1 MFEIILLIYTA
12 WAFYSG
18 YKFMT
23 GRSEWLDE
31 KKVHNVICKIIAS
44 VLVGYVIGAVNLV
57 MLLLKV
63 IFR

>member
-31 KKVHNVICKIIAS
+31 KKVPNVICKIIAS